1 MVHKRIAIGA
11 VAALAAAVVLRRL
24 GVEPVPTVFY
34 LLAWYPTLLLL
45 DAVVAAKGGP
55 SLWDQPRDTA
65 AMLWWSVVIWCG
77 FEALNF
83 RLRDWYYV
91 FVPASPWQR
100 WLGITVSFATVVPAI
115 LLPERLLDRLG
126 VAQRLVTRPVRLA
139 PHDLRLS
146 TLLGVTLLAGAL
158 VLPAVP
164 PPPPWRPPRP
174 LP

>member
-1 MVHKRIAIGA
+1 MAHKGNVAL
-11 VAALAAAVVLRRL
+11 VAAVTALAGAVVLRGL

-45 DAVVAAKGGP
+45 DALVAAKGGP

-77 FEALNF
+77 FEALSF

-100 WLGITVSFATVVPAI
+100 WLGISVSFATVVPAI

-126 VAQRLVTRPVRLA
+126 VARRLVTRPVRLA
-139 PHDLRLS
+139 PRDLRLAVV
-146 TLLGVTLLAGAL
+146 LGAALLAGAL
-158 VLPAVP
+158 VLPAV
-164 PPPPWRPPRP
+164 
-174 LP
+174 L